1 MNTDITNKADITLLV
16 EAFYQTVMED
26 DLLKGIFIKA
36 KFDLETHIPVMVSFW
51 QTVLLHE
58 NQYHGNPMIKH
69 IELNQLVPLKGEH
82 FSRWLQI
89 WENTIHKNFNGPVA
103 DDAVKR
109 ASTIAQIMQ
118 NKISLYQQGS

>member
-1 MNTDITNKADITLLV
+1 MNTDITNKAAITLLV
-16 EAFYQTVMED
+16 EDFYQTVMAD
-26 DLLKGIFIKA
+26 DLLQGIVIKA

-82 FSRWLQI
+82 FRRWLEI
-89 WENTIHKNFNGPVA
+89 WEDTIHKNFEGPVA
-103 DDAVKR
+103 DDAIK
-109 ASTIAQIMQ
+109 
-118 NKISLYQQGS
+118 